1 MTGRDPRPRGLRLA
15 DILTAMPLYDALPV
29 ETVSL
34 PTPFGVGMV
43 NTYAIVTDPVTM
55 VDAGVNTVAA
65 ENALRLGFA
74 AKGLFLEAV
83 ERILITHGHPDHC
96 GLVPLICNG
105 TNTTKAYMGVKECE
119 RIADTGPA
127 WEYSRRLQEAGFPKD
142 LLRQLAKLER
152 RTQRVHKV
160 AQLRCNPIQ
169 EGDVFDCNGFKLH
182 AVALPGHTDGHMGF
196 LEPDTRV
203 LFAGD
208 TLLEHGQRNCLL
220 EPTLE
225 PEGDSPDRR
234 RHSLKQYLETL
245 DRLQEMDLSVV
256 YPGHGPVITRPA
268 ETISYM
274 REHHARRLDVIDGCL
289 SPGGTTAFEVSEKLY
304 PGAQAYERFL
314 AVSEVI
320 AHLDVLVSRGRAT
333 SAVRDDG
340 VEYFCRA

>member
-1 MTGRDPRPRGLRLA
+1 
-15 DILTAMPLYDALPV
+15 MPLHDLLPV

-34 PTPFGVGMV
+34 PTPFGVGVV
-43 NTYAIVTDPVTM
+43 NTYAIVVDPVTM

-65 ENALRLGFA
+65 ENALKLGFA

-105 TNTTKAYMGVKECE
+105 TDTTRAFMGEKECE

-127 WEYSRRLQEAGFPKD
+127 WEYSRRLQEAGFPED
-142 LLRQLAKLER
+142 LLKQLTKLER

-160 AQLRCNPIQ
+160 ARLSCNPIRD
-169 EGDVFDCNGFKLH
+169 GDVFEFKGFELH

-208 TLLEHGQRNCLL
+208 TLLEHDQPNCLL

-245 DRLQEMDLSVV
+245 DRLQEMELSVV
-256 YPGHGPVITRPA
+256 YPGHGPVITNPA
-268 ETISYM
+268 ETICYM
-274 REHHARRLDVIDGCL
+274 RKHHARRLDVISDCL
-289 SPGGTTAFEVSEKLY
+289 SPGGTTAFEVSKKLY
-304 PGAQAYERFL
+304 PGARAYERFL

-320 AHLDVLVSRGRAT
+320 AHLDVLVSSGRAT
-333 SAVRDDG
+333 SEVHDDG
-340 VEYFCRA
+340 VEYFCRV